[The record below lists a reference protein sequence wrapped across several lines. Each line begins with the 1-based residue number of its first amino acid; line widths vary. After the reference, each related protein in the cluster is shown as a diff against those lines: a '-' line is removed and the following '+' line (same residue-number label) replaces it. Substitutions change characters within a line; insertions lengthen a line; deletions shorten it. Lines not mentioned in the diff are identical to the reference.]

1 MKDRETDRLRDKGDH
16 VNNLNQWWVTDRHQD
31 KIYMSKVVF
40 NKMIWL
46 PHSVEDSQTEIAE
59 PLGKGRKEEQEE
71 PILLI
76 NPVVDSPHK
85 EEETS
90 PLLKIDQI

>member
-1 MKDRETDRLRDKGDH
+1 
-16 VNNLNQWWVTDRHQD
+16 
-31 KIYMSKVVF
+31 
-40 NKMIWL
+40 
-46 PHSVEDSQTEIAE
+46 VEDSQTENAE

-71 PILLI
+71 LILQI